1 MNTRI
6 VIDGNIGSGKSTQ
19 VKLLAQE
26 GYTVLTEQIDDWPL
40 DDYYKDPPKFA
51 LALQLAVLNS
61 FQAQGVQVYER
72 SPESSR
78 EVFWKMLMDE
88 KTVTEED
95 DDKYNQAYK
104 ISGWYP
110 DVHIYI
116 DTPPQVC
123 FDRLEARR
131 QVGDNAITLDYIK
144 KIDRYYKRYLMV
156 GRAHRI
162 DGRLSQTQIL
172 EQILWVIRKKDELY
186 RTDSEGSEMSQD
198 I

>member
-1 MNTRI
+1 MNRRI
-6 VIDGNIGSGKSTQ
+6 VIDGNIGCGKSTQ
-19 VKLLAQE
+19 VKLLEKE
-26 GYTVLTEQIDDWPL
+26 GFTVLTEQIDDWPL

-51 LALQLAVLNS
+51 LALQLAVLKS
-61 FQAQGVQVYER
+61 FQVPGVRVYER

-78 EVFWKMLMDE
+78 EVFWRMLLDE

-95 DDKYNQAYK
+95 DKKYKEAYK
-104 ISGWYP
+104 LRGWYP

-116 DTPPQVC
+116 DTPPQIC
-123 FDRLEARR
+123 FDRLESRK

-144 KIDRYYKRYLMV
+144 KIDRYYKKYLMV
-156 GRAHRI
+156 GCAHRI

-172 EQILWVIRKKDELY
+172 EQILWVIRKDELH
-186 RTDSEGSEMSQD
+186 RSDSEGSEMSQD